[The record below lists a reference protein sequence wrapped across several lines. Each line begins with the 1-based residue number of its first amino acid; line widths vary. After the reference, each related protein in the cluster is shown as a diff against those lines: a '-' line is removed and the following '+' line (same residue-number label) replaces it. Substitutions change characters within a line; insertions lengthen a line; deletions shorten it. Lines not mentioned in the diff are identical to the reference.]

1 MEAKMAEKTRVLVVD
16 DDISFAESLTDIL
29 NEKGYDAV
37 AVNSGEEALE
47 KIKESSFDVALMDI
61 KMPVMDGLQTFKEIK
76 RLKSSTTVIMMTAYS
91 MDDLIHDALKEGA
104 YDVLR
109 KPLDIEQVIKRIEIS
124 KVGGSLTMI
133 VDDDSNFRMSLKD
146 ILEEKGYP
154 VTVAKDGK
162 EAIAIAKERPED
174 IVIIDMQL
182 PFLNGLETFSE
193 LKKINPEINAIII
206 TAYKEEM
213 KDLVEQALARGA
225 YACLYKPFDPQ
236 KIVEMVEEIARKKK
250 EEA

>member
-1 MEAKMAEKTRVLVVD
+1 MAKETRVLVVD

-29 NEKGYDAV
+29 MAKGYDAV

-61 KMPVMDGLQTFKEIK
+61 KMPVMDGVRTFKEIK
-76 RLKSSTTVIMMTAYS
+76 KLKSSTTVIMMTAYS

-104 YDVLR
+104 YGVLR

-133 VDDDSNFRMSLKD
+133 VDDDPNFRMSLKD
-146 ILEEKGYP
+146 ILEEKGYA
-154 VTVAKDGK
+154 VTTAKDGK

-174 IVIIDMQL
+174 IAIIDMQL
-182 PFLNGLETFSE
+182 PFLNGLETFLE
-193 LKKINPEINAIII
+193 LKKIHPELHAIII

-213 KDLVEQALARGA
+213 KDLVEQALASGA
-225 YACLYKPFDPQ
+225 YACIYKPFDPK
-236 KIVEMVEEIARKKK
+236 KIVEMVEEIVKKKKK
-250 EEA
+250 EV

>member
-1 MEAKMAEKTRVLVVD
+1 MAKETRVLVVD

-29 NEKGYDAV
+29 MAKGYDAV
-37 AVNSGEEALE
+37 AVNSGEDALE

-61 KMPVMDGLQTFKEIK
+61 KMPVMDGVRTFKEIK
-76 RLKSSTTVIMMTAYS
+76 KLRSSTTVIMMTAYS

-104 YDVLR
+104 YGVLR

-133 VDDDSNFRMSLKD
+133 VDDDPNFRMSLKD
-146 ILEEKGYP
+146 ILEEKGYA

-174 IVIIDMQL
+174 IVIIDMRL
-182 PFLNGLETFSE
+182 PFLNGLETFME
-193 LKKINPEINAIII
+193 LKKINPDVHAIII

-213 KDLVEQALARGA
+213 KDLVEQALAIGA

-250 EEA
+250 KEI

>member
-1 MEAKMAEKTRVLVVD
+1 MAEKTRVLVVD

-29 NEKGYDAV
+29 MAKGYDAV

-61 KMPVMDGLQTFKEIK
+61 KMPVMDGVRTFKEIK
-76 RLKSSTTVIMMTAYS
+76 KLRSSTTVIMMTAYS

-104 YDVLR
+104 YGVLR

-133 VDDDSNFRMSLKD
+133 VDDDPNFRMSLKD
-146 ILEEKGYP
+146 ILEEKGYA

-193 LKKINPEINAIII
+193 LKKINPDVHAIII

-213 KDLVEQALARGA
+213 KDLVEQALAIGA

-250 EEA
+250 KEI

>member
-1 MEAKMAEKTRVLVVD
+1 MAKETRVLVVD

-29 NEKGYDAV
+29 TAKGYDAV

-47 KIKESSFDVALMDI
+47 KIKERSFDVALMDV
-61 KMPVMDGLQTFKEIK
+61 KMPVMDGMQTFKEIK
-76 RLKSSTTVIMMTAYS
+76 NLSRSITVIMMTAYS
-91 MDDLIHDALKEGA
+91 MDELVHDALKEGA
-104 YDVLR
+104 YGVLR

-124 KVGGSLTMI
+124 KVGGSLTMV
-133 VDDDSNFRMSLKD
+133 VDDDTNIRTSLKD
-146 ILEEKGYP
+146 ILEEKGYV

-182 PFLNGLETFSE
+182 PFLNGLETFLE
-193 LKKINPEINAIII
+193 LKKINPEICAIII

-213 KDLVEQALARGA
+213 KDLVEQALTKGA
-225 YACLYKPFDPQ
+225 YACIYKPFDPQ
-236 KIVEMVEEIARKKK
+236 KIVEIVKEITMKKKK
-250 EEA
+250 EL

>member
-1 MEAKMAEKTRVLVVD
+1 MAEKTRVLVVD

-29 NEKGYDAV
+29 TEKGYVAV
-37 AVNSGEEALE
+37 AVNNGKDALE
-47 KIKESSFDVALMDI
+47 KIKGQPFDVALVDI

-76 RLKSSTTVIMMTAYS
+76 KLKSSITVIMMTAYS
-91 MDDLIHDALKEGA
+91 MDDLVHDALKEGA
-104 YDVLR
+104 YGVLR

-133 VDDDSNFRMSLKD
+133 VDDDPNFRMSLKD
-146 ILEEKGYP
+146 ILEDKGYA

-174 IVIIDMQL
+174 IVIIDMRL
-182 PFLNGLETFSE
+182 PFLNGLETFME
-193 LKKINPEINAIII
+193 LKKINPDVHAIII

-213 KDLVEQALARGA
+213 KDLVEQALASGA
-225 YACLYKPFDPQ
+225 YACIYKPFDPQ
-236 KIVEMVEEIARKKK
+236 KIVEVVEEIAKKKKK
-250 EEA
+250 EV

>member
-1 MEAKMAEKTRVLVVD
+1 MAEKTRVLVVD

-29 NEKGYDAV
+29 TAKGYDAV
-37 AVNSGEEALE
+37 AVNSGEDALE

-61 KMPVMDGLQTFKEIK
+61 KMPVMDGVWTFKKIK
-76 RLKSSTTVIMMTAYS
+76 KLSRSTTVIMMTAYS

-104 YDVLR
+104 YGVLR

-133 VDDDSNFRMSLKD
+133 VDDDPNFRMSLKD
-146 ILEEKGYP
+146 ILEEKGYA

-182 PFLNGLETFSE
+182 PFLNGLETFLE
-193 LKKINPEINAIII
+193 LKKINPEIHAIII
-206 TAYKEEM
+206 TAYREEM
-213 KDLVEQALARGA
+213 KDLVEQALAIGA

-250 EEA
+250 KEI